1 MSLFILYKNI
11 PQAAAGYAA
20 RIGLAPVSLIA
31 PFIGKYHYQRTAS
44 SRGWTPP
51 SVSGTDPAAPCLCF
65 NGDGHFLTSSFQPEQ
80 AYLRASAGQLR
91 RPPTSCGIVN
101 MSTHDCRCLSKYVTP
116 HSTHAADPVASRPPL
131 PPAFCRFPASFKSRR
146 RNKKIGCAAAFAT
159 HPILHNINFN
169 VVRRTATS
177 VSVFCHKPVISPD
190 KSFFSYL
197 IAFKIIARPST
208 ICLLASSGNGCRSL
222 SILSSPRCPVS
233 R

>member
-1 MSLFILYKNI
+1 MLSLFILYKNI

-91 RPPTSCGIVN
+91 RPPTSCGIVH
-101 MSTHDCRCLSKYVTP
+101 MSMHDCCCLSKYVSRIP
-116 HSTHAADPVASRPPL
+116 HMRSFPWHRGRRSHLHSAVFPP
-131 PPAFCRFPASFKSRR
+131 RS
-146 RNKKIGCAAAFAT
+146 NQEGETKK
-159 HPILHNINFN
+159 
-169 VVRRTATS
+169 
-177 VSVFCHKPVISPD
+177 
-190 KSFFSYL
+190 
-197 IAFKIIARPST
+197 
-208 ICLLASSGNGCRSL
+208 
-222 SILSSPRCPVS
+222 
-233 R
+233 